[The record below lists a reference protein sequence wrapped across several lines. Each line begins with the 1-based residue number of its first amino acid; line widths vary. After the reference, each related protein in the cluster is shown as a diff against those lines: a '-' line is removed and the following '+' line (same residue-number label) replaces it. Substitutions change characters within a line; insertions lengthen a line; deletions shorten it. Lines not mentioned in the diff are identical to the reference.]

1 MNSACQLHMACT
13 YMATIQSEKTQWRV
27 KQIVC
32 SLLKIFLHD
41 VVVFV
46 PSSIVASPISIP
58 EATLSCEFTVTF
70 PVAVG
75 AIATGA
81 ALGAAW
87 EYFTDDE

>member
-1 MNSACQLHMACT
+1 MELL
-13 YMATIQSEKTQWRV
+13 TQEELSQVSGGDGW
-27 KQIVC
+27 
-32 SLLKIFLHD
+32 D
-41 VVVFV
+41 
-46 PSSIVASPISIP
+46 VASGGLTGGGIG
-58 EATLSCEFTVTF
+58 ATGVGVAVAVGFTVTF

>member
-1 MNSACQLHMACT
+1 MELL
-13 YMATIQSEKTQWRV
+13 TQEELSQVSGGDGW
-27 KQIVC
+27 
-32 SLLKIFLHD
+32 D
-41 VVVFV
+41 
-46 PSSIVASPISIP
+46 VASRGLTGGGIG
-58 EATLSCEFTVTF
+58 ATGVGYAVAVGFTVTF